1 VASDLRT
8 AEDRC
13 GPDGR
18 SGNGERCV
26 CGDFGGCR
34 CGDVDIG
41 IG

>member
-26 CGDFGGCR
+26 CGDFGG
-34 CGDVDIG
+34 V
-41 IG
+41 